1 MHSPTKKALEVPFFI
16 WHSDSVNE
24 NFKKS
29 GRTEIPISTT
39 NLYNILMDYMGIE
52 GIEYKDE
59 NAELNIL
66 KPNFKV
72 AKYKDLEEGE

>member
-1 MHSPTKKALEVPFFI
+1 
-16 WHSDSVNE
+16 
-24 NFKKS
+24 
-29 GRTEIPISTT
+29 
-39 NLYNILMDYMGIE
+39 MDYKRIE
-52 GIEYKDE
+52 GIEYKHE